1 LGLMRL
7 TRSKTDHAPWARIV
21 TALSEYFTALDIRS
35 PD

>member
-1 LGLMRL
+1 L

-21 TALSEYFTALDIRS
+21 TALSEYLTALDIRS